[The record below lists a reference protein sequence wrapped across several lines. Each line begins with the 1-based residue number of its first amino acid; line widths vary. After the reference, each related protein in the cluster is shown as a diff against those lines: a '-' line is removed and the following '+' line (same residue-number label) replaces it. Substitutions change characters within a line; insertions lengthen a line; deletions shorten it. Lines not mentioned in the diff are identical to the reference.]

1 MSGGTV
7 LVVKE
12 AVTLEELRTNIR
24 EKQEGED
31 VLVVNTEHCCA
42 EEFIARMKQAKG
54 LVADF
59 DGTLHA
65 GSQWKYV
72 RGLLPPE
79 LAEEDLQ
86 EANRY
91 FAKNEETHSDFEDI
105 QFILGSVQR
114 MVEGQ
119 MVRKHLCDGAGSMN
133 PRHGACEL
141 IDSFGNASMIVSFGM
156 WDFIHSWG
164 RQWLHRDVSV
174 SALRL
179 RFSGGNPDFVSG
191 CDPLTV
197 VSDGNKGYIY
207 DAFRAVH
214 GLADEEVLVLGDA
227 PTDIN
232 MMRPGGLGVLILPH
246 ADPQIGRKGSRWEA
260 LPRLWPRVAACLLS
274 DSLEGLAHMRRR

>member
-1 MSGGTV
+1 MSKASTM
-7 LVVKE
+7 VVKE
-12 AVTLEELRTNIR
+12 AATLEELRTIIH

-31 VLVVNTEHCCA
+31 VLVVNTAHCSA
-42 EEFIARMKQAKG
+42 EEFTTRVKQAKG

-72 RGLLPPE
+72 RGILPPE

-86 EANRY
+86 AAMRY
-91 FAKNEETHSDFEDI
+91 FDKNEETHSDFEDI

-114 MVEGQ
+114 MVAGCITH
-119 MVRKHLCDGAGSMN
+119 KHLSNGAGSMT

-141 IDSFGNASMIVSFGM
+141 IDSFGNASTIVSFGM
-156 WDFIHSWG
+156 WDFIRSWG
-164 RQWLHRDVSV
+164 HQWLHRDVSV

-207 DAFRAVH
+207 FTFRAVH

-227 PTDIN
+227 PTDIK

-246 ADPQIGRKGSRWEA
+246 ADPQIGRQGSRWEA

-274 DSLEGLAHMRRR
+274 DSLEGLAHMRR